1 MIRVVSGLGLVMFLA
16 TACQVPNPSA
26 EDGRRPPSAQP
37 DLIPPESGA
46 ATGGSD
52 VNSQEPVADRAEDPQ
67 EPVMAS
73 EPTVLTETVRA
84 IWQEPAFQRQLAEGY
99 LRGSEADPALT
110 QREAQFRLEVL
121 TLIGDG
127 RLEDAMSRLKSLQG
141 DNAVFDLMLGK
152 VMLGQDKF
160 KEAAVEFTKAVARK
174 SNYRRAW
181 ESLAFAQLRNEQLP
195 AARDALVRVISLGG
209 GNAMVYG
216 SLGMIHAKMSDFVAA
231 ESAFRQVIM
240 LDPEREAWRTLLAS
254 TVAGQGRFAEGASL
268 YGALLD
274 QDPDRVDLWLDQ
286 AKLLVEMKD
295 SKRAAA
301 NLEIVEQLG
310 GSTYES
316 LLLLGNLYFN
326 DGLYGL
332 AVDAYERAIT
342 KGAGKSHRPLLDVAY
357 RMDARAAHVEGRR
370 LTSAIEAAYGAQLDV
385 DARKELLRLQARLA
399 VANGATEEQ
408 IEILKRI
415 VEESPLDGAAL
426 IQLGQHYQGAGENE
440 KAILRYEQAA
450 GSPKFAAEAKVLH
463 AQLLVQQDRF
473 ADALPLLRQAQEI
486 KRRDDVANLIEYVQR
501 SVSSGK

>member
-1 MIRVVSGLGLVMFLA
+1 
-16 TACQVPNPSA
+16 
-26 EDGRRPPSAQP
+26 
-37 DLIPPESGA
+37 
-46 ATGGSD
+46 
-52 VNSQEPVADRAEDPQ
+52 
-67 EPVMAS
+67 
-73 EPTVLTETVRA
+73 
-84 IWQEPAFQRQLAEGY
+84 
-99 LRGSEADPALT
+99 
-110 QREAQFRLEVL
+110 
-121 TLIGDG
+121 
-127 RLEDAMSRLKSLQG
+127 MSLWK
-141 DNAVFDLMLGK
+141 
-152 VMLGQDKF
+152 
-160 KEAAVEFTKAVARK
+160 T
-174 SNYRRAW
+174 
-181 ESLAFAQLRNEQLP
+181 
-195 AARDALVRVISLGG
+195 
-209 GNAMVYG
+209 
-216 SLGMIHAKMSDFVAA
+216 
-231 ESAFRQVIM
+231 
-240 LDPEREAWRTLLAS
+240 
-254 TVAGQGRFAEGASL
+254 GAS
-268 YGALLD
+268 
-274 QDPDRVDLWLDQ
+274 
-286 AKLLVEMKD
+286 D